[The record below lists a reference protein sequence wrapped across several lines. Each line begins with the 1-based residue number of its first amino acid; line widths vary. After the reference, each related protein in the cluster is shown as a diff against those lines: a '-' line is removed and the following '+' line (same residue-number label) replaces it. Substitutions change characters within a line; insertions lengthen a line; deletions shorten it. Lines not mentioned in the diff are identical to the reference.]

1 MSSFCELCGRQV
13 TDGQKKV
20 MIDSTVFNVCTSC
33 SKRGKPY
40 MPSETA
46 KKKTMGYT
54 AAKTM
59 GYTAPKR
66 MIRPFRKISMTDDII
81 LNPEFAKIIREARM
95 KKGLTHEQLGIKMN
109 EKATILRKFETGTLK
124 PDEILAKKL
133 EHFLGIKLHIN
144 IEEME

>member
-20 MIDSTVFNVCTSC
+20 VIDSTVFNVCTSC
-33 SKRGKPY
+33 SKRGRPY
-40 MPSETA
+40 VPSEIA

-54 AAKTM
+54 A
-59 GYTAPKR
+59 PKR
-66 MIRPFRKISMTDDII
+66 TIKPFRKISMTDDII
-81 LNPEFAKIIREARM
+81 LNPAFAKIIREARM

-133 EHFLGIKLHIN
+133 EQFLGIKLHIN

>member
-13 TDGQKKV
+13 LDGQKKV
-20 MIDSTVFNVCTSC
+20 MIDSTVFNVCASC

-40 MPSETA
+40 VPSETG
-46 KKKTMGYT
+46 KK
-54 AAKTM
+54 KTM

-66 MIRPFRKISMTDDII
+66 MIKPFRKISMTDDII

>member
-20 MIDSTVFNVCTSC
+20 MIDTTVFNVCISC

-40 MPSETA
+40 LPSETA
-46 KKKTMGYT
+46 KKKTIGN
-54 AAKTM
+54 
-59 GYTAPKR
+59 TAPRR
-66 MIRPFRKISMTDDII
+66 MIKPFRKISMTDDII

-124 PDEILAKKL
+124 PDEIMAKKL

>member
-46 KKKTMGYT
+46 KKKTVGYT
-54 AAKTM
+54 

-66 MIRPFRKISMTDDII
+66 MIKPFRKISMTDDII

>member
-13 TDGQKKV
+13 TDGPKKV
-20 MIDSTVFNVCTSC
+20 MIDSSVFNVCISC

-40 MPSETA
+40 VTSETA
-46 KKKTMGYT
+46 KKKIIGN
-54 AAKTM
+54 
-59 GYTAPKR
+59 TAPKR
-66 MIRPFRKISMTDDII
+66 MIKPFRKISMTDDII
-81 LNPEFAKIIREARM
+81 LHPEFAKIIREARM

-109 EKATILRKFETGTLK
+109 EKATILRKFETGALK

>member
-20 MIDSTVFNVCTSC
+20 VIDSTVFNVCTSC

-40 MPSETA
+40 VPSETA
-46 KKKTMGYT
+46 KKKTI
-54 AAKTM
+54 

-66 MIRPFRKISMTDDII
+66 MIKPFRKISMTDAII
-81 LNPEFAKIIREARM
+81 LNPAFAKIIREARM

-133 EHFLGIKLHIN
+133 EKFLEIKLHVS
-144 IEEME
+144 IEDIE

>member
-20 MIDSTVFNVCTSC
+20 VIDSTVFNVCTSC

-40 MPSETA
+40 VPSETA

-54 AAKTM
+54 A
-59 GYTAPKR
+59 PKR
-66 MIRPFRKISMTDDII
+66 TIKPFRKISMTDDII
-81 LNPEFAKIIREARM
+81 LNPAFDKIIRESRM

-133 EHFLGIKLHIN
+133 EQFLGIKLHIN